1 MRAACQRLGPTAL
14 RLMDGHERTAPRSTH
29 AQILGPCE
37 WVASPG
43 KRDFA
48 DVVKSMNLEMG
59 RFSRVVQVSPI

>member
-1 MRAACQRLGPTAL
+1 MSETWSTTLQ
-14 RLMDGHERTAPRSTH
+14 LMDGHQRTAPRSTH
-29 AQILGPCE
+29 AQSLGPCK

-59 RFSRVVQVSPI
+59 RFSRVIQVSSV